1 MADSYVPYQVQQTS
15 DLSINELNCV
25 PSTERPKE
33 PQNPSHV
40 PLLHNTSWA
49 SQVTGEIEG
58 VESVASSSTLQTM
71 VNSTRQ
77 LPMARRGGRRG
88 PLTADQAQTRRAA
101 RLAGICI
108 RCRKTR
114 IKVSKFKG
122 TRGAHQLIHRRS
134 ALVVSHVTPAV
145 RSLRLESGERHVR
158 RPNSW
163 ISSNRARTF
172 HVSGEF
178 YLHRSLTNFLA

>member
-1 MADSYVPYQVQQTS
+1 MADTYVPYRGQQPS
-15 DLSINELNCV
+15 DLSVNELNCV
-25 PSTERPKE
+25 PSTEHSKE
-33 PQNPSHV
+33 PQKPSHV

-58 VESVASSSTLQTM
+58 AESVASSSKLQTM

-88 PLTADQAQTRRAA
+88 PLTAEQAQTRRAA

-114 IKVSKFKG
+114 IKVSNSRDSWG
-122 TRGAHQLIHRRS
+122 SSIHSPSQCTGGIPCDACRAISTSRIWR
-134 ALVVSHVTPAV
+134 TPCTKAQFLDIV
-145 RSLRLESGERHVR
+145 ESGSYFPREWRVLLAQ
-158 RPNSW
+158 
-163 ISSNRARTF
+163 ISC
-172 HVSGEF
+172 
-178 YLHRSLTNFLA
+178 